1 MSLNVGDLA
10 PDFTLPRDTV
20 FQENESSQQ
29 TVQLS
34 AQKGQW
40 RVLYFY
46 PKDNTPGCTK
56 QAQNLQTNLKKLSAQ
71 NIAVVGV
78 SPDDNDS
85 HQRFAEKHQLAFP
98 LLPDPDRKIIEKYGV
113 WGEKKNYGKVYM
125 GLQRTSFLI
134 NDSGII
140 QHVFKRPKTNEH
152 TEEILSWLKANT

>member
-1 MSLNVGDLA
+1 M
-10 PDFTLPRDTV
+10 
-20 FQENESSQQ
+20 
-29 TVQLS
+29 
-34 AQKGQW
+34 
-40 RVLYFY
+40 
-46 PKDNTPGCTK
+46 
-56 QAQNLQTNLKKLSAQ
+56 
-71 NIAVVGV
+71 GV